1 MKVFDEEGLMFATLT
16 EAKKAKYDYAQ
27 HCARQNK
34 ELEAFYF
41 DSLLKEGFSI
51 EESADIIFAV

>member
-1 MKVFDEEGLMFATLT
+1 MKVFNEEGLMFATLT
-16 EAKKAKYDYAQ
+16 AAKKAEYDYAQ
-27 HCARQNK
+27 HCANQNK

-51 EESADIIFAV
+51 EESTDIIYA